1 MQDNARKITTV
12 TFDVGSTLL
21 ESSPDIDEMFYLV
34 ATERGHK
41 LSYEEVSARLDAV
54 NQFYEEEYLKDG
66 DFWCSPEGSVEI
78 FLEMYRYL
86 AHLVGLGGE
95 ANDLAYAINER
106 YHYAE
111 SWAIYDDVLPCLKAL
126 KAAHIKIGVV
136 SNWSADLKDLLRSL
150 RLLPYFDSVI
160 ASAEIGYRKPNPV
173 IFDLALEELQ
183 STPAQTIHIGDRID
197 ADGVGAQAANIMPL
211 IIDRSIAHSETRQ
224 GYTHIHSLQEV
235 INFL

>member
-1 MQDNARKITTV
+1 MAESSAKITTV

-21 ESSPDIDEMFYLV
+21 ESSPEIDEMFYLV
-34 ATERGHK
+34 ATERGHE
-41 LSYEEVSARLDAV
+41 LTYEEVSVRLDAV

-86 AHLVGLGGE
+86 AHLVGLGDE
-95 ANDLAYAINER
+95 ADDLAYAINEC
-106 YHYAE
+106 YHFAE

-160 ASAEIGYRKPNPV
+160 ASAEVGYRKPNPV
-173 IFDLALEELQ
+173 TFDLALEELQ
-183 STPAQTIHIGDRID
+183 SSPAETIHVGDRVD
-197 ADGVGAQAANIMPL
+197 ADGVGAQAAGIRPL
-211 IIDRSIAHSETRQ
+211 IINRNPTTAAPQEFTQIT
-224 GYTHIHSLQEV
+224 SLEQV
-235 INFL
+235 LSFIG